1 MSNPNPS
8 PENQWKKGQSGNP
21 KGRPKQT
28 ESIRY
33 YIKQHMGELYGDFEL
48 DVDKA
53 VLKRYSPDELRE
65 KTLAEVAALNHIAK
79 HIRSGNESL
88 IEEVDGKQPEH
99 IKTEDITVHVPDQ
112 QEQQAMLDK
121 FKYDIPSSKEEE
133 GEDKI
138 Q

>member
-8 PENQWKKGQSGNP
+8 PKNQWKPGQSGNP
-21 KGRPKQT
+21 NGRPPKNVAL
-28 ESIRY
+28 SDIL
-33 YIKQHMGELYGDFEL
+33 KELGLECIEDIETKDKKTRNELLAKVMWKKALKGDML
-48 DVDKA
+48 A
-53 VLKRYSPDELRE
+53 INTVLERK
-65 KTLAEVAALNHIAK
+65 
-79 HIRSGNESL
+79 
-88 IEEVDGKQPEH
+88 DGKLKEH
-99 IKTEDITVHVPDQ
+99 IVTEDITVHVPDQ